1 MDNLI
6 LLGFQAAEKVPLE
19 PWWQKHWPCPFTM
32 RISSRNVLLV
42 KPFPICLKRG
52 SLFSDKGNRS
62 DSSALPKESLRHFLR
77 RRCCDEKGKHGP
89 SKKAGT
95 IFFLDRDVEAIIAS
109 VDTSTRPLLEEDA
122 EKVRDLDQKRRPLY
136 EGYADVKIPVGSAF
150 KKTAAFIVEICNKR
164 T

>member
-1 MDNLI
+1 M
-6 LLGFQAAEKVPLE
+6 
-19 PWWQKHWPCPFTM
+19 
-32 RISSRNVLLV
+32 
-42 KPFPICLKRG
+42 
-52 SLFSDKGNRS
+52 
-62 DSSALPKESLRHFLR
+62 PKESLRHFL
-77 RRCCDEKGKHGP
+77 ENMALL
-89 SKKAGT
+89 KKAGT

-150 KKTAAFIVEICNKR
+150 KKTAAFIVEIWNKR

>member
-6 LLGFQAAEKVPLE
+6 FIGLPGCGKSTIGAMVAKALALPFYDADIVTERLAGETIPHMFEKGKL
-19 PWWQKHWPCPFTM
+19 
-32 RISSRNVLLV
+32 I
-42 KPFPICLKRG
+42 
-52 SLFSDKGNRS
+52 SDKGTEAIRQLCQKNRCVIS
-62 DSSALPKESLRHFLR
+62 CGGGVVTRKENMALL
-77 RRCCDEKGKHGP
+77 
-89 SKKAGT
+89 KKAGT